1 MFYASGCHFRK
12 PSVISDSPRQ
22 RGWKESQWGRGDG
35 TRKERRCDHDEEK
48 GRSWG
53 CGGRQEARTAWVIW
67 NGLAWHSQD
76 RSSSSS
82 LGSTPFFTSFFPSV
96 KWGWTLLSSQLC
108 EKGKIIL
115 VKHLAL
121 LTTLWKR
128 QNHTSETFGK
138 WQALRPGKGFARKE
152 RSTAVARKMTICHS
166 ENASSYSVY
175 LILYNRHIQSS

>member
-1 MFYASGCHFRK
+1 MFYASGCRFRK
-12 PSVISDSPRQ
+12 PSVVSDSPRQ

-35 TRKERRCDHDEEK
+35 TRKERRCDHDEEE

-53 CGGRQEARTAWVIW
+53 CGGGQEPRTAWVIW

-108 EKGKIIL
+108 EKGK
-115 VKHLAL
+115 
-121 LTTLWKR
+121 
-128 QNHTSETFGK
+128 NHTSETFGK
-138 WQALRPGKGFARKE
+138 WQALRPGKGFAQKE

-166 ENASSYSVY
+166 ENASSYGVH